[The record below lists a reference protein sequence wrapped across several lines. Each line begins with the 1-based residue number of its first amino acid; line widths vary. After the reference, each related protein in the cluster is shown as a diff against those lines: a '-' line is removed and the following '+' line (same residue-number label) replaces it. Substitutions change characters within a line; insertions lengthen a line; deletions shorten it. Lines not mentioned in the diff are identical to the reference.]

1 VGSTV
6 AQIIPLALGIALS
19 PLPVVAVLVILLT
32 RRARF
37 SSVVFA
43 ASWVLGVAVAVIIA
57 TAFAGQ
63 FARPVVG
70 YDLPYEGAVTF
81 LLGAGLVVI
90 AGISRRGRFR
100 SGEPDAPPTWV
111 NAVDDLSP
119 WGGAFV
125 AFTNATT
132 SPKNLALALAAG
144 VALQGT
150 IKEPW
155 TQTLVIAVYVAI
167 ASVTVVAPVV
177 LYFVGGERSVA
188 LLRRW
193 KERITA
199 RAAALTELLLFL
211 LGLTLTVKGLVNLL
225 G

>member
-1 VGSTV
+1 MIG
-6 AQIIPLALGIALS
+6 QLIPLALGIAAS

-43 ASWVLGVAVAVIIA
+43 ASWILGVVVAVTIA

-63 FARPVVG
+63 FSPPVAG
-70 YDLPYEGAVTF
+70 YDLPYEGAVLF
-81 LLGAGLVVI
+81 LLGVGLVVI

-100 SGEPDAPPTWV
+100 SGEPMAAPSWV
-111 NAVDDLSP
+111 SAVDDLSP
-119 WGGAFV
+119 WGGAFL

-144 VALQGT
+144 VVLQGT
-150 IKEPW
+150 IRAPMTE
-155 TQTLVIAVYVAI
+155 TLAIAVYTAI
-167 ASVTVVAPVV
+167 ASVAVVTPVV

-188 LLRRW
+188 VLRRW
-193 KERITA
+193 KERITSH
-199 RAAALTELLLFL
+199 AAALTELLLFL
-211 LGLTLTVKGLVNLL
+211 LGLALSVKGLINLF